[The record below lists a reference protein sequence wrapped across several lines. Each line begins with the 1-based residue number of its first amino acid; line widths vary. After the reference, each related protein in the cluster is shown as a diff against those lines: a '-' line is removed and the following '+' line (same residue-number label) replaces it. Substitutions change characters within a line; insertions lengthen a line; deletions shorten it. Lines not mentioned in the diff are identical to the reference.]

1 MERLHPVMVIM
12 LIVLIL
18 LIMIALLI
26 TLVIL
31 TIYRNRTESEEKVYI
46 IDSDQKQLYD
56 KWSALNDEEKILVSK
71 LIDNM
76 K

>member
-12 LIVLIL
+12 LIVVIL

-26 TLVIL
+26 ILVIIN
-31 TIYRNRTESEEKVYI
+31 IYRNRAESERKVYI
-46 IDSDQKQLYD
+46 LDGDQKQLYD
-56 KWSALNDEEKILVSK
+56 KWSALNDEEKMLISK